1 MDRIFVTGDCHGVLS
16 RIYNWVERFDMNK
29 DNVHI
34 IIAGDAGICWR
45 KDKKD
50 MIAAIKKQEQYN
62 FHLWFIDGNHENF
75 DILKEFSPINSSGIA
90 NLGNNLHYIT
100 RGTKLTIMTK
110 NGIKTILFCGG
121 ADSIDKALRTPHTD
135 WWADEAITQED
146 VDKCLE
152 HKKDIKKVDYIIT
165 HCCPYSVFNKYIV
178 YLITLTGVDQRT
190 VDHTS
195 ELMLDK
201 LAMNIDCNKHFFGHY
216 HVDKQ
221 LDDKYTCLL
230 NDFIEL

>member
-1 MDRIFVTGDCHGVLS
+1 MDKFFVTGDTHGDLS
-16 RIYNWVERFDMNK
+16 RIYDWVERFDMNK

-45 KDKKD
+45 KDRMD
-50 MIAAIKKQEQYN
+50 MIAIIKKQEQYN

-75 DILKEFSPINSSGIA
+75 DILKSLPVMNSSGIA
-90 NLGNNLHYIT
+90 NLCDNLHYVT
-100 RGTKLTIMTK
+100 RGTKLTIMTE

-121 ADSIDKALRTPHTD
+121 ADSVDKILRTPNFTWWTD
-135 WWADEAITQED
+135 EQITEND
-146 VDKCLE
+146 IKKCLE
-152 HKKDIKKVDYIIT
+152 KGKSFNYVIT
-165 HCCPYSVFNKYIV
+165 HCCPYSIFKKYTPWLVTLSGLDQNK
-178 YLITLTGVDQRT
+178 

-201 LAMNIDCNKHFFGHY
+201 LINNIEFDEYFFGHY
-216 HVDKQ
+216 HVDKR
-221 LDDKYTCLL
+221 LDDKYRCIL

>member
-16 RIYNWVERFDMNK
+16 RIYNWVDRFDMNK

-121 ADSIDKALRTPHTD
+121 ADSVDKALRTPNFTWWTD
-135 WWADEAITQED
+135 EQITEND
-146 VDKCLE
+146 IKKCLE
-152 HKKDIKKVDYIIT
+152 KGNSFNYIIT
-165 HCCPYSVFNKYIV
+165 HCCPYSVFVKYTPWLV
-178 YLITLTGVDQRT
+178 TLTGLDQNKI
-190 VDHTS
+190 DHTS
-195 ELMLDK
+195 EKMLDK
-201 LAMNIDCNKHFFGHY
+201 LINNIEFDEYFFGHY
-216 HVDKQ
+216 HIDKR
-221 LDDKYTCLL
+221 LDDKYSCVL